1 MKGAARAAPWLVL
14 YLAWT
19 LALLPIQIV
28 ALLMSPR
35 LAERI
40 PLLYHRAVCRIL
52 GLAVERR
59 GAMSAARPTLFV
71 CNHTSYI
78 DIEVL
83 GAIVPGCFVAKR
95 EVAAWP
101 LFGLLAR
108 LQRTVVERHAATPPR
123 SASSCPS
130 RARCSPRHARHTAAQ
145 RDVMGERLDAGD
157 NLILFPEGTSN
168 DGNRVLP
175 FKSALFAVAERRVGG
190 AALTVQPVSIAYSK
204 LDGLPMMRHMRPYF
218 AWYGDMEL
226 AGHLWR
232 MLGVGAATAV
242 VAFHPPVTLDAFGS
256 RKALSV
262 HCRAAIAASVSEAI
276 HGAPPRRAA
285 AP

>member
-1 MKGAARAAPWLVL
+1 MKGAARAAPRLVL

-28 ALLMSPR
+28 ALLLSPR

-52 GLAVERR
+52 GLAVERL

-108 LQRTVVERHAATPPR
+108 LQRTVFVERR
-123 SASSCPS
+123 
-130 RARCSPRHARHTAAQ
+130 ARHTAAQ